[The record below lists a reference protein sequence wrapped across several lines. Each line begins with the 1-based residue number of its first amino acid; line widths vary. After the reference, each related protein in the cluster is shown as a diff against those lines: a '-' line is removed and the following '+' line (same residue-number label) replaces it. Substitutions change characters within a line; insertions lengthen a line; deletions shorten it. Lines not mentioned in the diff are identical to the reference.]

1 MGDKKNDLDEVMGN
15 IETQLLKGL
24 QSGNKTAAQRAYTD
38 LQKREQILRIKCEY
52 NGEKRSINIHRPLT
66 YSHLRMKVS
75 EMYTM
80 DLMIFFTQA
89 NGEVHIPITN
99 QKELDAAIDLVDK
112 NEKITS
118 LRLFLSPPAGCGYTN
133 VRKHQSKDSTSESG
147 FGTMSSN
154 HSDYRESPSPPPG
167 HLPHGISHS
176 VSRTSVNSEGE
187 FIPEEGDEGVYH
199 SPEGSGKMTGSISS
213 LDSGSYASSSHGD
226 TYPFRIRAGSR
237 RSVLTDASSK
247 DETGDGKVWFDTFP
261 RNYNVNTHN
270 THDIEGHRTFPRAS
284 NIVQRRPELGS
295 TLLSRGSS
303 GALSN
308 SSSSSGFPPDPD
320 MDSPEGRLSLKRNSD
335 IDSPVFNPVSD
346 LAFSK
351 SPRAPVN
358 WQMGKLLGSGA
369 FGEVYLCY
377 DRDTGRELA
386 VKQVTLTSMN
396 AEASKEVRALENEI
410 QLLRNFQHERIVSYF
425 GCQQGKTSLSIFMEY
440 LSGGSLKDL
449 LNKYGALT
457 EGVCRKYTRQ
467 VLEGLAFLHKNV
479 IVHRD
484 IKAANILRDSEGNVK
499 LGDFGSSKRLQT
511 ICSIAGLKTVVGTPY
526 WMAPEVINGEGYGR
540 KADIWSLGCTIVEM
554 LTQRPPYA
562 DYESMAAIYKIAT
575 EDHPQYKLPSN
586 TSKECV
592 LLLSLTFKKNV
603 KDRPT
608 AEDLLRHRFVVSG
621 PT

>member
-1 MGDKKNDLDEVMGN
+1 
-15 IETQLLKGL
+15 
-24 QSGNKTAAQRAYTD
+24 
-38 LQKREQILRIKCEY
+38 
-52 NGEKRSINIHRPLT
+52 
-66 YSHLRMKVS
+66 
-75 EMYTM
+75 
-80 DLMIFFTQA
+80 
-89 NGEVHIPITN
+89 
-99 QKELDAAIDLVDK
+99 
-112 NEKITS
+112 
-118 LRLFLSPPAGCGYTN
+118 
-133 VRKHQSKDSTSESG
+133 
-147 FGTMSSN
+147 
-154 HSDYRESPSPPPG
+154 
-167 HLPHGISHS
+167 
-176 VSRTSVNSEGE
+176 
-187 FIPEEGDEGVYH
+187 
-199 SPEGSGKMTGSISS
+199 
-213 LDSGSYASSSHGD
+213 
-226 TYPFRIRAGSR
+226 
-237 RSVLTDASSK
+237 
-247 DETGDGKVWFDTFP
+247 
-261 RNYNVNTHN
+261 
-270 THDIEGHRTFPRAS
+270 
-284 NIVQRRPELGS
+284 
-295 TLLSRGSS
+295 
-303 GALSN
+303 
-308 SSSSSGFPPDPD
+308 

-511 ICSIAGLKTVVGTPY
+511 ICSITGLKTVVGTPY

>member
-1 MGDKKNDLDEVMGN
+1 MGEKNQKTTFDEVMGN

-24 QSGNKTAAQRAYTD
+24 QSGNRIAQQRAFTD
-38 LQKREQILRIKCEY
+38 LQKREHVLRIKCEY
-52 NGEKRSINIHRPLT
+52 NGEKRSINVHRPLT
-66 YSHLRMKVS
+66 YSHLRTKVS
-75 EMYTM
+75 EMYAM

-99 QKELDAAIDLVDK
+99 QKELEAAIDLVDK
-112 NEKITS
+112 NDKITS
-118 LRLFLSPPAGCGYTN
+118 LRLFLSPPAGSSYTSTKKTQN
-133 VRKHQSKDSTSESG
+133 KDYNSESG
-147 FGTMSSN
+147 FGTMSSK
-154 HSDYRESPSPPPG
+154 HSDDYRGSPSPPPG
-167 HLPHGISHS
+167 HLPHGGNIHHS
-176 VSRTSVNSEGE
+176 LSRNSVNSEGE
-187 FIPEEGDEGVYH
+187 FIPEDGDEGVYH
-199 SPEGSGKMTGSISS
+199 SPDGSAKMTGSVSS
-213 LDSGSYASSSHGD
+213 LDSSYASSHGD
-226 TYPFRIRAGSR
+226 TYPFRIRSGSR
-237 RSVLTDASSK
+237 RSILTDSSK
-247 DETGDGKVWFDTFP
+247 DESGDGKVWFDTFP
-261 RNYNVNTHN
+261 RNYNVNI
-270 THDIEGHRTFPRAS
+270 HDVEGHRTFPRAS
-284 NIVQRRPELGS
+284 NMVQRRPELGS

-320 MDSPEGRLSLKRNSD
+320 MDSPEGRLSIKRNSD

-386 VKQVTLTSMN
+386 VKQVALTSMN

-410 QLLRNFQHERIVSYF
+410 QLLRNFQHERIVSYY
-425 GCQQGKTSLSIFMEY
+425 GCQQSKSALSIFMEY

-457 EGVCRKYTRQ
+457 ETVCRKYTRQ

-562 DYESMAAIYKIAT
+562 DFESMAAIYKIAT
-575 EDHPQYKLPSN
+575 EDHPQYKLPN
-586 TSKECV
+586 NVSKTCYEI
-592 LLLSLTFKKNV
+592 LQLTFKKNH

-608 AEDLLRHRFVVSG
+608 AEDLLRHRFVSG
-621 PT
+621 LS

>member
-147 FGTMSSN
+147 FGTM
-154 HSDYRESPSPPPG
+154 
-167 HLPHGISHS
+167 
-176 VSRTSVNSEGE
+176 
-187 FIPEEGDEGVYH
+187 GVYH